1 MNGFQPGETFL
12 AEARDLLRDLESGL
26 LALEQRPDDRAL
38 VDTVFRALHTL
49 KGSGGMFGPP
59 ALAAFAHEVETRF
72 EAVRR
77 GGEAVTPA
85 LTGLLLQA
93 RDHLERLLETPDQ
106 ASAEETRRLVAAL
119 HAAGAAAAPAVAAPA
134 SPAAPAAPSGTRAWR
149 IAIHLPPTALEFGAN
164 PLGLLDELR
173 ALGACTVRACTD
185 QVPPLEQLE
194 PTKLC
199 LAWEV
204 ELETDQPRAAIE
216 DVFLFVADVGA
227 VRIEE
232 RPGAAAAAA
241 PPAAPVPDAPA
252 ARVPRAAAPAP
263 EAAAPAERPE
273 ASIRVA
279 AGRLDALLDQVGE
292 LVIAQAR
299 LSALAHARKDPSL
312 TSAVEEIERLS
323 AELRESTMG
332 MRMLPIGTLFGR
344 YRRVVRDLSQEL
356 GKAVELRTAG
366 EATELDKAMIER
378 LGDPLVHLIRNAM
391 DHGIEDAAARAAR
404 GKPRQGSILL
414 EARQAGAE
422 VLIGI
427 RDDGAGLDRA
437 RIRDKAVQRGLIAAD
452 AALADRDVDQLIFHP
467 GLSTA
472 GAVSNVSGRGVG
484 MDVVKRTIEDLRGAI
499 DVASTPGAGTT
510 ITLRLPLTLA
520 IIDGLLVRVGQGMC
534 VVPLA
539 VIEECVELAV
549 AEHKGSSGRSF
560 LNIRGSL
567 VPFVRLGDLFRTG
580 AERAQHEMVV
590 IVASEQGRVGLVV
603 DQVVGHHQ
611 TVIKSLSPLHRG
623 IFGLSGATILGD
635 GRVALILDI
644 ATLVQSAQDATALRL
659 SA

>member
-1 MNGFQPGETFL
+1 
-12 AEARDLLRDLESGL
+12 
-26 LALEQRPDDRAL
+26 
-38 VDTVFRALHTL
+38 
-49 KGSGGMFGPP
+49 MFGPP

-72 EAVRR
+72 EVVRR
-77 GGEAVTPA
+77 GGEPATPA
-85 LTGLLLQA
+85 LIGLLLES
-93 RDHLERLLETPDQ
+93 RDHLERLLETP
-106 ASAEETRRLVAAL
+106 EEADADTTRRLIAELHGTAA
-119 HAAGAAAAPAVAAPA
+119 
-134 SPAAPAAPSGTRAWR
+134 PAAPAAVPSQAGEEAARSRTWR
-149 IAIHLPPTALEFGAN
+149 ITIRLPDNALEFGSN

-173 ALGACTVRACTD
+173 ALGTCTVTARTGAVPALERLEPIKLYLSWEVVLVTD
-185 QVPPLEQLE
+185 Q
-194 PTKLC
+194 
-199 LAWEV
+199 A
-204 ELETDQPRAAIE
+204 RSAID
-216 DVFLFVADVGA
+216 DVFIFVAEDGA
-227 VRIEE
+227 VVIEE
-232 RPGAAAAAA
+232 LPDSAAPAPVASVAAAL
-241 PPAAPVPDAPA
+241 PAAPA
-252 ARVPRAAAPAP
+252 ARPATPGPTAAAE
-263 EAAAPAERPE
+263 EARHVERPE

-356 GKAVELRTAG
+356 GKQVELVTAG
-366 EATELDKAMIER
+366 EATELDKTVIER
-378 LGDPLVHLIRNAM
+378 LGDPLVHLIRNSM
-391 DHGIEDAAARAAR
+391 DHGIEDAANRAAK
-404 GKPRQGSILL
+404 GKPERGSILL

-422 VLIGI
+422 VLISI
-427 RDDGAGLDRA
+427 KDDGAGLNRA
-437 RIRDKAVQRGLIAAD
+437 RIREKAVQRGLIAAD
-452 AALADRDVDQLIFHP
+452 AVLADRDLDQLIFHP

-472 GAVSNVSGRGVG
+472 GAVTNVSGRGVG
-484 MDVVKRTIEDLRGAI
+484 MDVVKRTIEDLRGSI
-499 DVASTPGAGTT
+499 DVTSTPGEGTV

-520 IIDGLLVRVGQGMC
+520 IIDGLLVRVAQGMC
-534 VVPLA
+534 VVPLP

-567 VPFVRLGDLFRTG
+567 VPFLRLNELFSTG
-580 AERAQHEMVV
+580 AARGAHEMVV
-590 IVASEQGRVGLVV
+590 IVACEQGRVGLVV

-635 GRVALILDI
+635 GRVALILDV
-644 ATLVQSAQDATALRL
+644 ATLVQSAQDANALRL